1 MLRQGGQVTIDKES
15 RDPSPTGVRAVF
27 SCLEN
32 VFRQV
37 LQGSLPIYRT
47 IPVPILHWEAAIPLL
62 EHIFDHR
69 WALAHL
75 QAACL
80 DNCHPVRRRLCKPQL
95 TISCLHLHSLHPSCL
110 EGLEQVSPILL
121 PPWQPGTLISNK
133 HGQNLP
139 QPPDYLPPG
148 VQVFQTWAA
157 NWALSLCCCTQMA
170 ARTSRGPQGLAGF
183 APDTQKQWESPRAT
197 FTSKVIRS
205 LMLRQQA
212 PWLGYKL
219 PSPSSKQP
227 IDPTSMC
234 Y

>member
-1 MLRQGGQVTIDKES
+1 MACLLPVLAYDAEARWPGHHRQGKQRSIS
-15 RDPSPTGVRAVF
+15 NRVRAVF

-32 VFRQV
+32 VFRQA

-139 QPPDYLPPG
+139 QPPDYPQESRSSRHGLQTGPSLYAAVHRWQPGPVGGHRGWLVLHLRLRSNGSHPGPHSPP
-148 VQVFQTWAA
+148 
-157 NWALSLCCCTQMA
+157 
-170 ARTSRGPQGLAGF
+170 
-183 APDTQKQWESPRAT
+183 
-197 FTSKVIRS
+197 RS
-205 LMLRQQA
+205 
-212 PWLGYKL
+212 
-219 PSPSSKQP
+219 
-227 IDPTSMC
+227 
-234 Y
+234 